1 MNTKLLLVSVFMALS
16 AVSTPT
22 MAQSTPTEIN
32 ISDTKQ
38 TITVGDNS
46 IKFYDEG
53 GPTGQTTPRTGTV
66 KRVSEITFVPADN
79 AKKVMVN
86 FTKMDIFKS
95 TLGEANSQFVK
106 VYSGKEAKPANL
118 LKTFTQKETG
128 IVRST
133 ADDGALTIVFENDYA
148 MKRDGWEAIVSQFT
162 PQQMKVNGFDVKQF
176 TDGTVCA
183 GDKGQQI
190 LSFNIKAIETLNPLT
205 TTSFKFKTNGTQ
217 AQISHATLYSTKAS
231 DKFTSATKIGDVD
244 VNNDEF
250 EITTQATTLFEGDNW
265 FWLTYD
271 INATAEEGQ
280 KIDAALVSATLS
292 DGTHAVAN
300 GDPNGDRTVK
310 NIVEF
315 VAGNNTRTVNNKLTF
330 KTKNSSAYSKHYEGS
345 TDERTMTFLPIHTGK
360 KIQIDFS
367 RFDIIYSSSTTYGV
381 RAEFAV
387 YSGHDK
393 TGTLLWKL
401 DSHEAASV
409 GPKKILRSTATDGA
423 LTVVFNPKT
432 NASPYTGDGFEAEVT
447 EYESKP
453 LAFKEAVVNQL
464 STDVAAA
471 GAKDLDIISFNVK
484 AEGDQ
489 GELKLHG
496 ITLNLKDSKTAINKV
511 TVLSTGDNEAA
522 TNSAKVV
529 ATVTDLG
536 TNNTLDIQF
545 TEPLALVEGNNWLR
559 VRYDTKEDA
568 EADTKLDAALT
579 TLDFGAAKQNITDG
593 DPTGERVI
601 KNIVVFHNGENATK
615 VIANGSSLMFYDDG
629 GANGKE
635 TKDFDGTITFA
646 PASPGYGI
654 KLVAK
659 QWDVAGRNKMY
670 IYYGGEKKDKADLEF
685 SRYNKLE
692 QVTTKSTDGK
702 LTIRY
707 TTTYASDGFA
717 IEVSSVKLSELA
729 VASVKTESVATEKSL
744 KGTTDFAMM
753 RVDVEATGDYGT
765 VDIKKFNVTATD
777 GTIVKNVKVYA
788 TGQVDAFS
796 PVNLFG
802 QTTTSPY
809 EVTGNYTIGDR
820 GIYHFWIAYD
830 LATTANTGDKASA
843 ELTSIVTNVKTETP
857 VSAVTATTTIKAG
870 KNGTLEVGID
880 KEYKTIQAAIDA
892 LHDGIDGP
900 VTISIQPGDY
910 KENILVPAIAGMSAN
925 NTLTIT
931 SSTGKYSDVKIH
943 NDKYDANG
951 YSDDKMAKEIGVF
964 TFDGA
969 TYTTLRGVDVT
980 IDGNVKYPSV
990 VHVRNQSRHVTVEDC
1005 YIHAKMT
1012 TDYQSKIV
1020 LVNMYALNEANKNND
1035 YFTLKGSILEGG
1047 QQGINLGGTS
1057 YVALPKEVGG
1067 KVLNNTFKNNGSFA
1081 IYVSK
1086 EDNAEIIGNTI
1097 INTESDKAEFKAID
1111 ITSNGQVK
1119 IEQNNIYL
1127 KTKKY
1132 SGAIDIRS
1140 IVADATTPATVV
1152 NNSIINE
1159 TSNNRSYGI
1168 MLDSREPSSNI
1179 NFAHNTILFRGTAK
1193 EATLLQLPTNAT
1205 NVVVTQNI
1213 LQNEAGGYVYS
1224 INGKD
1229 AIDAIKFLRND
1240 AYTTGEVFATYGTTK
1255 YANFN
1260 DWKTASKEANS
1271 YNDKVEFLNT
1281 EVLEPK
1287 EVGHLVNTVLLDYA
1301 KTDINN
1307 KQRNADHPTM
1317 GAYEFSSEVL
1327 IPKSVAGY
1335 PEVVNITD
1343 NSADVKIK
1351 ADENGK
1357 AYILVKKQTEEAPSV
1372 DDVKSNGT
1380 AISVSKDTETV
1391 HALTNLTKDETY
1403 VVYIVY
1409 EGTRGGDSK
1418 VEATQPFTVTK
1429 PTPIP
1434 EPVVTTENITVEA
1447 GQPANLKATV
1457 TSGTEP
1463 YTITWY
1469 NGKRQKVETN
1479 VVPTQCD
1486 QYTVEVVDKNGK
1498 TAKAVCDVIV
1508 KGKAVT
1514 ATLEN
1519 LYLDSESYWN
1529 GSKGCGYF
1537 LSGSYKFHNGADDQY
1552 SYYYDCMYSNQTA
1565 TTFVGL
1571 QDQWRNVVGKGYDNS
1586 ENYGVVYP
1594 QQGTI
1599 DVLNKENGDS
1609 IRGFYITNTPY
1620 AYSSIKNGD
1629 SMSGAFQK
1637 GDYFKLIVI
1646 GKRADGTEKQVEY
1659 YLADYRAE
1667 KEADRYIVDTW
1678 QWVDLSSLGEVK
1690 SVSFKME
1697 GTKKNN
1703 YGLTTPTYFAFDNFN
1718 GTRNEQMG
1726 TAIAAQNQ
1734 PVDVSANFTP
1744 DGSNATIKY
1753 AVVELVPSTTK
1764 AQVTIDEA
1772 TGKLTIKGETNES
1785 FSVVVS
1791 MTQAGKTQYVNIPVT
1806 YTSGIST
1813 LAEDNSNATVSV
1825 QNGEIVVNSAADN
1838 YSVEVYST
1846 SGMLVGKAE
1855 GTANNAVRMP
1865 STAKGL
1871 YIVKV
1876 IAGNKKT
1883 TKSILVK

>member
-1 MNTKLLLVSVFMALS
+1 M
-16 AVSTPT
+16 
-22 MAQSTPTEIN
+22 
-32 ISDTKQ
+32 
-38 TITVGDNS
+38 
-46 IKFYDEG
+46 
-53 GPTGQTTPRTGTV
+53 
-66 KRVSEITFVPADN
+66 
-79 AKKVMVN
+79 
-86 FTKMDIFKS
+86 
-95 TLGEANSQFVK
+95 
-106 VYSGKEAKPANL
+106 
-118 LKTFTQKETG
+118 
-128 IVRST
+128 
-133 ADDGALTIVFENDYA
+133 
-148 MKRDGWEAIVSQFT
+148 
-162 PQQMKVNGFDVKQF
+162 
-176 TDGTVCA
+176 
-183 GDKGQQI
+183 
-190 LSFNIKAIETLNPLT
+190 
-205 TTSFKFKTNGTQ
+205 
-217 AQISHATLYSTKAS
+217 
-231 DKFTSATKIGDVD
+231 
-244 VNNDEF
+244 
-250 EITTQATTLFEGDNW
+250 
-265 FWLTYD
+265 
-271 INATAEEGQ
+271 
-280 KIDAALVSATLS
+280 
-292 DGTHAVAN
+292 
-300 GDPNGDRTVK
+300 
-310 NIVEF
+310 
-315 VAGNNTRTVNNKLTF
+315 
-330 KTKNSSAYSKHYEGS
+330 
-345 TDERTMTFLPIHTGK
+345 
-360 KIQIDFS
+360 
-367 RFDIIYSSSTTYGV
+367 
-381 RAEFAV
+381 
-387 YSGHDK
+387 
-393 TGTLLWKL
+393 
-401 DSHEAASV
+401 
-409 GPKKILRSTATDGA
+409 
-423 LTVVFNPKT
+423 
-432 NASPYTGDGFEAEVT
+432 
-447 EYESKP
+447 
-453 LAFKEAVVNQL
+453 
-464 STDVAAA
+464 
-471 GAKDLDIISFNVK
+471 
-484 AEGDQ
+484 
-489 GELKLHG
+489 
-496 ITLNLKDSKTAINKV
+496 
-511 TVLSTGDNEAA
+511 
-522 TNSAKVV
+522 
-529 ATVTDLG
+529 
-536 TNNTLDIQF
+536 
-545 TEPLALVEGNNWLR
+545 
-559 VRYDTKEDA
+559 
-568 EADTKLDAALT
+568 
-579 TLDFGAAKQNITDG
+579 
-593 DPTGERVI
+593 
-601 KNIVVFHNGENATK
+601 
-615 VIANGSSLMFYDDG
+615 
-629 GANGKE
+629 
-635 TKDFDGTITFA
+635 
-646 PASPGYGI
+646 
-654 KLVAK
+654 
-659 QWDVAGRNKMY
+659 
-670 IYYGGEKKDKADLEF
+670 
-685 SRYNKLE
+685 
-692 QVTTKSTDGK
+692 
-702 LTIRY
+702 
-707 TTTYASDGFA
+707 
-717 IEVSSVKLSELA
+717 
-729 VASVKTESVATEKSL
+729 
-744 KGTTDFAMM
+744 
-753 RVDVEATGDYGT
+753 
-765 VDIKKFNVTATD
+765 
-777 GTIVKNVKVYA
+777 
-788 TGQVDAFS
+788 
-796 PVNLFG
+796 
-802 QTTTSPY
+802 
-809 EVTGNYTIGDR
+809 
-820 GIYHFWIAYD
+820 
-830 LATTANTGDKASA
+830 
-843 ELTSIVTNVKTETP
+843 
-857 VSAVTATTTIKAG
+857 
-870 KNGTLEVGID
+870 
-880 KEYKTIQAAIDA
+880 
-892 LHDGIDGP
+892 
-900 VTISIQPGDY
+900 
-910 KENILVPAIAGMSAN
+910 
-925 NTLTIT
+925 
-931 SSTGKYSDVKIH
+931 
-943 NDKYDANG
+943 
-951 YSDDKMAKEIGVF
+951 
-964 TFDGA
+964 
-969 TYTTLRGVDVT
+969 
-980 IDGNVKYPSV
+980 
-990 VHVRNQSRHVTVEDC
+990 
-1005 YIHAKMT
+1005 
-1012 TDYQSKIV
+1012 
-1020 LVNMYALNEANKNND
+1020 
-1035 YFTLKGSILEGG
+1035 
-1047 QQGINLGGTS
+1047 
-1057 YVALPKEVGG
+1057 
-1067 KVLNNTFKNNGSFA
+1067 
-1081 IYVSK
+1081 
-1086 EDNAEIIGNTI
+1086 
-1097 INTESDKAEFKAID
+1097 
-1111 ITSNGQVK
+1111 
-1119 IEQNNIYL
+1119 
-1127 KTKKY
+1127 
-1132 SGAIDIRS
+1132 
-1140 IVADATTPATVV
+1140 
-1152 NNSIINE
+1152 
-1159 TSNNRSYGI
+1159 
-1168 MLDSREPSSNI
+1168 
-1179 NFAHNTILFRGTAK
+1179 
-1193 EATLLQLPTNAT
+1193 
-1205 NVVVTQNI
+1205 
-1213 LQNEAGGYVYS
+1213 
-1224 INGKD
+1224 
-1229 AIDAIKFLRND
+1229 
-1240 AYTTGEVFATYGTTK
+1240 
-1255 YANFN
+1255 
-1260 DWKTASKEANS
+1260 
-1271 YNDKVEFLNT
+1271 
-1281 EVLEPK
+1281 
-1287 EVGHLVNTVLLDYA
+1287 VNTVLLDYA

-1537 LSGSYKFHNGADDQY
+1537 LSGSYKFHNGADDKY

-1646 GKRADGTEKQVEY
+1646 GKKADGTKKQVEY

-1703 YGLTTPTYFAFDNFN
+1703 YGLTTPAYFAFDNFN
-1718 GTRNEQMG
+1718 GTRNEKMG

-1813 LAEDNSNATVSV
+1813 LAEDNGNATVSV

-1876 IAGNKKT
+1876 IAGNKKI

>member
-1 MNTKLLLVSVFMALS
+1 
-16 AVSTPT
+16 
-22 MAQSTPTEIN
+22 
-32 ISDTKQ
+32 
-38 TITVGDNS
+38 
-46 IKFYDEG
+46 
-53 GPTGQTTPRTGTV
+53 
-66 KRVSEITFVPADN
+66 
-79 AKKVMVN
+79 
-86 FTKMDIFKS
+86 
-95 TLGEANSQFVK
+95 
-106 VYSGKEAKPANL
+106 
-118 LKTFTQKETG
+118 
-128 IVRST
+128 
-133 ADDGALTIVFENDYA
+133 
-148 MKRDGWEAIVSQFT
+148 
-162 PQQMKVNGFDVKQF
+162 
-176 TDGTVCA
+176 
-183 GDKGQQI
+183 
-190 LSFNIKAIETLNPLT
+190 
-205 TTSFKFKTNGTQ
+205 
-217 AQISHATLYSTKAS
+217 
-231 DKFTSATKIGDVD
+231 
-244 VNNDEF
+244 
-250 EITTQATTLFEGDNW
+250 
-265 FWLTYD
+265 
-271 INATAEEGQ
+271 
-280 KIDAALVSATLS
+280 
-292 DGTHAVAN
+292 
-300 GDPNGDRTVK
+300 
-310 NIVEF
+310 
-315 VAGNNTRTVNNKLTF
+315 
-330 KTKNSSAYSKHYEGS
+330 
-345 TDERTMTFLPIHTGK
+345 
-360 KIQIDFS
+360 
-367 RFDIIYSSSTTYGV
+367 
-381 RAEFAV
+381 
-387 YSGHDK
+387 
-393 TGTLLWKL
+393 
-401 DSHEAASV
+401 
-409 GPKKILRSTATDGA
+409 
-423 LTVVFNPKT
+423 
-432 NASPYTGDGFEAEVT
+432 
-447 EYESKP
+447 
-453 LAFKEAVVNQL
+453 
-464 STDVAAA
+464 
-471 GAKDLDIISFNVK
+471 
-484 AEGDQ
+484 
-489 GELKLHG
+489 
-496 ITLNLKDSKTAINKV
+496 
-511 TVLSTGDNEAA
+511 
-522 TNSAKVV
+522 
-529 ATVTDLG
+529 
-536 TNNTLDIQF
+536 
-545 TEPLALVEGNNWLR
+545 
-559 VRYDTKEDA
+559 
-568 EADTKLDAALT
+568 
-579 TLDFGAAKQNITDG
+579 
-593 DPTGERVI
+593 
-601 KNIVVFHNGENATK
+601 
-615 VIANGSSLMFYDDG
+615 MFYDDG

-659 QWDVAGRNKMY
+659 QWDVAGRNRMY

-685 SRYNKLE
+685 SRYDKLK

-870 KNGTLEVGID
+870 KSGTLEVGID

-1537 LSGSYKFHNGADDQY
+1537 LSGSYKFHNGADDKY

-1772 TGKLTIKGETNES
+1772 TGKLTIKGENNES

>member
-1 MNTKLLLVSVFMALS
+1 
-16 AVSTPT
+16 
-22 MAQSTPTEIN
+22 
-32 ISDTKQ
+32 
-38 TITVGDNS
+38 
-46 IKFYDEG
+46 
-53 GPTGQTTPRTGTV
+53 
-66 KRVSEITFVPADN
+66 
-79 AKKVMVN
+79 
-86 FTKMDIFKS
+86 
-95 TLGEANSQFVK
+95 
-106 VYSGKEAKPANL
+106 
-118 LKTFTQKETG
+118 
-128 IVRST
+128 
-133 ADDGALTIVFENDYA
+133 
-148 MKRDGWEAIVSQFT
+148 
-162 PQQMKVNGFDVKQF
+162 
-176 TDGTVCA
+176 
-183 GDKGQQI
+183 
-190 LSFNIKAIETLNPLT
+190 
-205 TTSFKFKTNGTQ
+205 
-217 AQISHATLYSTKAS
+217 
-231 DKFTSATKIGDVD
+231 
-244 VNNDEF
+244 
-250 EITTQATTLFEGDNW
+250 
-265 FWLTYD
+265 
-271 INATAEEGQ
+271 
-280 KIDAALVSATLS
+280 
-292 DGTHAVAN
+292 
-300 GDPNGDRTVK
+300 
-310 NIVEF
+310 
-315 VAGNNTRTVNNKLTF
+315 
-330 KTKNSSAYSKHYEGS
+330 
-345 TDERTMTFLPIHTGK
+345 
-360 KIQIDFS
+360 
-367 RFDIIYSSSTTYGV
+367 
-381 RAEFAV
+381 
-387 YSGHDK
+387 
-393 TGTLLWKL
+393 
-401 DSHEAASV
+401 
-409 GPKKILRSTATDGA
+409 
-423 LTVVFNPKT
+423 
-432 NASPYTGDGFEAEVT
+432 
-447 EYESKP
+447 
-453 LAFKEAVVNQL
+453 
-464 STDVAAA
+464 
-471 GAKDLDIISFNVK
+471 
-484 AEGDQ
+484 
-489 GELKLHG
+489 
-496 ITLNLKDSKTAINKV
+496 
-511 TVLSTGDNEAA
+511 
-522 TNSAKVV
+522 
-529 ATVTDLG
+529 
-536 TNNTLDIQF
+536 
-545 TEPLALVEGNNWLR
+545 
-559 VRYDTKEDA
+559 
-568 EADTKLDAALT
+568 
-579 TLDFGAAKQNITDG
+579 
-593 DPTGERVI
+593 
-601 KNIVVFHNGENATK
+601 
-615 VIANGSSLMFYDDG
+615 MFYDDG

-659 QWDVAGRNKMY
+659 QWDVAGRNRMY

-685 SRYNKLE
+685 SRYDKLE

-910 KENILVPAIAGMSAN
+910 KENVLVPAIAGMSAN

-1140 IVADATTPATVV
+1140 IVADAATPATVV

-1537 LSGSYKFHNGADDQY
+1537 LSGSYKFHNGADDKY

-1703 YGLTTPTYFAFDNFN
+1703 YGLTTPAYFAFDNFN
-1718 GTRNEQMG
+1718 GTRNEKMG

-1772 TGKLTIKGETNES
+1772 TGKLTIKGENNES

-1825 QNGEIVVNSAADN
+1825 QNGEIVVNGAADN

>member
-1 MNTKLLLVSVFMALS
+1 M
-16 AVSTPT
+16 
-22 MAQSTPTEIN
+22 
-32 ISDTKQ
+32 
-38 TITVGDNS
+38 
-46 IKFYDEG
+46 
-53 GPTGQTTPRTGTV
+53 
-66 KRVSEITFVPADN
+66 
-79 AKKVMVN
+79 
-86 FTKMDIFKS
+86 
-95 TLGEANSQFVK
+95 
-106 VYSGKEAKPANL
+106 
-118 LKTFTQKETG
+118 
-128 IVRST
+128 
-133 ADDGALTIVFENDYA
+133 
-148 MKRDGWEAIVSQFT
+148 
-162 PQQMKVNGFDVKQF
+162 
-176 TDGTVCA
+176 
-183 GDKGQQI
+183 
-190 LSFNIKAIETLNPLT
+190 
-205 TTSFKFKTNGTQ
+205 
-217 AQISHATLYSTKAS
+217 
-231 DKFTSATKIGDVD
+231 
-244 VNNDEF
+244 
-250 EITTQATTLFEGDNW
+250 
-265 FWLTYD
+265 
-271 INATAEEGQ
+271 
-280 KIDAALVSATLS
+280 
-292 DGTHAVAN
+292 
-300 GDPNGDRTVK
+300 
-310 NIVEF
+310 
-315 VAGNNTRTVNNKLTF
+315 
-330 KTKNSSAYSKHYEGS
+330 
-345 TDERTMTFLPIHTGK
+345 
-360 KIQIDFS
+360 
-367 RFDIIYSSSTTYGV
+367 
-381 RAEFAV
+381 
-387 YSGHDK
+387 
-393 TGTLLWKL
+393 
-401 DSHEAASV
+401 
-409 GPKKILRSTATDGA
+409 
-423 LTVVFNPKT
+423 
-432 NASPYTGDGFEAEVT
+432 
-447 EYESKP
+447 
-453 LAFKEAVVNQL
+453 
-464 STDVAAA
+464 
-471 GAKDLDIISFNVK
+471 
-484 AEGDQ
+484 
-489 GELKLHG
+489 
-496 ITLNLKDSKTAINKV
+496 
-511 TVLSTGDNEAA
+511 
-522 TNSAKVV
+522 
-529 ATVTDLG
+529 
-536 TNNTLDIQF
+536 
-545 TEPLALVEGNNWLR
+545 
-559 VRYDTKEDA
+559 
-568 EADTKLDAALT
+568 
-579 TLDFGAAKQNITDG
+579 
-593 DPTGERVI
+593 
-601 KNIVVFHNGENATK
+601 
-615 VIANGSSLMFYDDG
+615 
-629 GANGKE
+629 
-635 TKDFDGTITFA
+635 
-646 PASPGYGI
+646 
-654 KLVAK
+654 
-659 QWDVAGRNKMY
+659 
-670 IYYGGEKKDKADLEF
+670 
-685 SRYNKLE
+685 
-692 QVTTKSTDGK
+692 
-702 LTIRY
+702 
-707 TTTYASDGFA
+707 
-717 IEVSSVKLSELA
+717 
-729 VASVKTESVATEKSL
+729 
-744 KGTTDFAMM
+744 
-753 RVDVEATGDYGT
+753 
-765 VDIKKFNVTATD
+765 
-777 GTIVKNVKVYA
+777 YA

-910 KENILVPAIAGMSAN
+910 KENVLVPAIAGMSAN

-1260 DWKTASKEANS
+1260 NWKTASKEANS

-1418 VEATQPFTVTK
+1418 VEATQPFTVTQ

-1537 LSGSYKFHNGADDQY
+1537 LSGSYKFHNGADDKY

-1565 TTFVGL
+1565 TTFAGL

-1594 QQGTI
+1594 QPGTI

-1646 GKRADGTEKQVEY
+1646 GKRADGTKKQVEY

-1703 YGLTTPTYFAFDNFN
+1703 YGLTTPAYFAFDNFN
-1718 GTRNEQMG
+1718 GTRNEKMG

>member
-1 MNTKLLLVSVFMALS
+1 
-16 AVSTPT
+16 
-22 MAQSTPTEIN
+22 
-32 ISDTKQ
+32 
-38 TITVGDNS
+38 
-46 IKFYDEG
+46 
-53 GPTGQTTPRTGTV
+53 
-66 KRVSEITFVPADN
+66 
-79 AKKVMVN
+79 
-86 FTKMDIFKS
+86 
-95 TLGEANSQFVK
+95 
-106 VYSGKEAKPANL
+106 
-118 LKTFTQKETG
+118 
-128 IVRST
+128 
-133 ADDGALTIVFENDYA
+133 
-148 MKRDGWEAIVSQFT
+148 
-162 PQQMKVNGFDVKQF
+162 
-176 TDGTVCA
+176 
-183 GDKGQQI
+183 
-190 LSFNIKAIETLNPLT
+190 
-205 TTSFKFKTNGTQ
+205 
-217 AQISHATLYSTKAS
+217 
-231 DKFTSATKIGDVD
+231 
-244 VNNDEF
+244 
-250 EITTQATTLFEGDNW
+250 
-265 FWLTYD
+265 
-271 INATAEEGQ
+271 
-280 KIDAALVSATLS
+280 
-292 DGTHAVAN
+292 
-300 GDPNGDRTVK
+300 
-310 NIVEF
+310 
-315 VAGNNTRTVNNKLTF
+315 
-330 KTKNSSAYSKHYEGS
+330 
-345 TDERTMTFLPIHTGK
+345 
-360 KIQIDFS
+360 
-367 RFDIIYSSSTTYGV
+367 
-381 RAEFAV
+381 
-387 YSGHDK
+387 
-393 TGTLLWKL
+393 
-401 DSHEAASV
+401 
-409 GPKKILRSTATDGA
+409 
-423 LTVVFNPKT
+423 
-432 NASPYTGDGFEAEVT
+432 
-447 EYESKP
+447 
-453 LAFKEAVVNQL
+453 
-464 STDVAAA
+464 
-471 GAKDLDIISFNVK
+471 
-484 AEGDQ
+484 
-489 GELKLHG
+489 
-496 ITLNLKDSKTAINKV
+496 
-511 TVLSTGDNEAA
+511 
-522 TNSAKVV
+522 
-529 ATVTDLG
+529 
-536 TNNTLDIQF
+536 
-545 TEPLALVEGNNWLR
+545 
-559 VRYDTKEDA
+559 
-568 EADTKLDAALT
+568 
-579 TLDFGAAKQNITDG
+579 
-593 DPTGERVI
+593 
-601 KNIVVFHNGENATK
+601 
-615 VIANGSSLMFYDDG
+615 
-629 GANGKE
+629 
-635 TKDFDGTITFA
+635 
-646 PASPGYGI
+646 
-654 KLVAK
+654 
-659 QWDVAGRNKMY
+659 
-670 IYYGGEKKDKADLEF
+670 
-685 SRYNKLE
+685 
-692 QVTTKSTDGK
+692 
-702 LTIRY
+702 
-707 TTTYASDGFA
+707 
-717 IEVSSVKLSELA
+717 
-729 VASVKTESVATEKSL
+729 
-744 KGTTDFAMM
+744 MM

-830 LATTANTGDKASA
+830 LATNANTGDKASA

-870 KNGTLEVGID
+870 KNGTLEVGVD

-910 KENILVPAIAGMSAN
+910 KENVLVPAIAGMSAN

-1140 IVADATTPATVV
+1140 IVADAATPATVV

-1260 DWKTASKEANS
+1260 NWKTASKEANS

-1372 DDVKSNGT
+1372 DGVKSNGT

-1537 LSGSYKFHNGADDQY
+1537 LSGSYKFHNGANDKY
-1552 SYYYDCMYSNQTA
+1552 SFYYDCMYSNQTA
-1565 TTFVGL
+1565 TTFAGL

-1637 GDYFKLIVI
+1637 GDYFKLIVK

-1718 GTRNEQMG
+1718 GIRNEQMG

-1772 TGKLTIKGETNES
+1772 TGKLTIKGENNES

-1825 QNGEIVVNSAADN
+1825 QNGEIVVNGAADN

>member
-1 MNTKLLLVSVFMALS
+1 
-16 AVSTPT
+16 
-22 MAQSTPTEIN
+22 
-32 ISDTKQ
+32 
-38 TITVGDNS
+38 
-46 IKFYDEG
+46 
-53 GPTGQTTPRTGTV
+53 
-66 KRVSEITFVPADN
+66 
-79 AKKVMVN
+79 
-86 FTKMDIFKS
+86 
-95 TLGEANSQFVK
+95 
-106 VYSGKEAKPANL
+106 
-118 LKTFTQKETG
+118 
-128 IVRST
+128 
-133 ADDGALTIVFENDYA
+133 
-148 MKRDGWEAIVSQFT
+148 
-162 PQQMKVNGFDVKQF
+162 
-176 TDGTVCA
+176 
-183 GDKGQQI
+183 
-190 LSFNIKAIETLNPLT
+190 
-205 TTSFKFKTNGTQ
+205 
-217 AQISHATLYSTKAS
+217 
-231 DKFTSATKIGDVD
+231 
-244 VNNDEF
+244 
-250 EITTQATTLFEGDNW
+250 
-265 FWLTYD
+265 
-271 INATAEEGQ
+271 
-280 KIDAALVSATLS
+280 
-292 DGTHAVAN
+292 
-300 GDPNGDRTVK
+300 
-310 NIVEF
+310 
-315 VAGNNTRTVNNKLTF
+315 
-330 KTKNSSAYSKHYEGS
+330 
-345 TDERTMTFLPIHTGK
+345 
-360 KIQIDFS
+360 
-367 RFDIIYSSSTTYGV
+367 
-381 RAEFAV
+381 
-387 YSGHDK
+387 
-393 TGTLLWKL
+393 
-401 DSHEAASV
+401 
-409 GPKKILRSTATDGA
+409 
-423 LTVVFNPKT
+423 
-432 NASPYTGDGFEAEVT
+432 
-447 EYESKP
+447 
-453 LAFKEAVVNQL
+453 
-464 STDVAAA
+464 
-471 GAKDLDIISFNVK
+471 
-484 AEGDQ
+484 
-489 GELKLHG
+489 
-496 ITLNLKDSKTAINKV
+496 
-511 TVLSTGDNEAA
+511 
-522 TNSAKVV
+522 
-529 ATVTDLG
+529 
-536 TNNTLDIQF
+536 
-545 TEPLALVEGNNWLR
+545 
-559 VRYDTKEDA
+559 
-568 EADTKLDAALT
+568 
-579 TLDFGAAKQNITDG
+579 
-593 DPTGERVI
+593 
-601 KNIVVFHNGENATK
+601 
-615 VIANGSSLMFYDDG
+615 MFYDDG

-659 QWDVAGRNKMY
+659 QWDVAGRNRMY

-685 SRYNKLE
+685 SRYDKLK

-910 KENILVPAIAGMSAN
+910 KENVLVPAIAGMSAN

-1537 LSGSYKFHNGADDQY
+1537 LSGSYKFHNGADDKY

-1565 TTFVGL
+1565 TTFAGL

-1637 GDYFKLIVI
+1637 GDYFKLIVK

-1772 TGKLTIKGETNES
+1772 TGKLTIKGENNES

>member
-1 MNTKLLLVSVFMALS
+1 
-16 AVSTPT
+16 
-22 MAQSTPTEIN
+22 
-32 ISDTKQ
+32 
-38 TITVGDNS
+38 
-46 IKFYDEG
+46 
-53 GPTGQTTPRTGTV
+53 
-66 KRVSEITFVPADN
+66 
-79 AKKVMVN
+79 
-86 FTKMDIFKS
+86 
-95 TLGEANSQFVK
+95 
-106 VYSGKEAKPANL
+106 
-118 LKTFTQKETG
+118 
-128 IVRST
+128 
-133 ADDGALTIVFENDYA
+133 
-148 MKRDGWEAIVSQFT
+148 
-162 PQQMKVNGFDVKQF
+162 
-176 TDGTVCA
+176 
-183 GDKGQQI
+183 
-190 LSFNIKAIETLNPLT
+190 
-205 TTSFKFKTNGTQ
+205 
-217 AQISHATLYSTKAS
+217 
-231 DKFTSATKIGDVD
+231 
-244 VNNDEF
+244 
-250 EITTQATTLFEGDNW
+250 
-265 FWLTYD
+265 
-271 INATAEEGQ
+271 
-280 KIDAALVSATLS
+280 
-292 DGTHAVAN
+292 
-300 GDPNGDRTVK
+300 
-310 NIVEF
+310 
-315 VAGNNTRTVNNKLTF
+315 
-330 KTKNSSAYSKHYEGS
+330 
-345 TDERTMTFLPIHTGK
+345 
-360 KIQIDFS
+360 
-367 RFDIIYSSSTTYGV
+367 
-381 RAEFAV
+381 
-387 YSGHDK
+387 
-393 TGTLLWKL
+393 
-401 DSHEAASV
+401 
-409 GPKKILRSTATDGA
+409 
-423 LTVVFNPKT
+423 
-432 NASPYTGDGFEAEVT
+432 
-447 EYESKP
+447 
-453 LAFKEAVVNQL
+453 
-464 STDVAAA
+464 
-471 GAKDLDIISFNVK
+471 
-484 AEGDQ
+484 
-489 GELKLHG
+489 
-496 ITLNLKDSKTAINKV
+496 
-511 TVLSTGDNEAA
+511 
-522 TNSAKVV
+522 
-529 ATVTDLG
+529 
-536 TNNTLDIQF
+536 
-545 TEPLALVEGNNWLR
+545 
-559 VRYDTKEDA
+559 
-568 EADTKLDAALT
+568 
-579 TLDFGAAKQNITDG
+579 
-593 DPTGERVI
+593 
-601 KNIVVFHNGENATK
+601 
-615 VIANGSSLMFYDDG
+615 MFYDDG

-685 SRYNKLE
+685 SRYDKLQ

-830 LATTANTGDKASA
+830 LATNANTGDKASA

-910 KENILVPAIAGMSAN
+910 KENVLVPAIAGMSAN

-980 IDGNVKYPSV
+980 IDKNVKYPSV

-1537 LSGSYKFHNGADDQY
+1537 LSGSYKFHNGADDKY

-1594 QQGTI
+1594 QPGTI

-1703 YGLTTPTYFAFDNFN
+1703 YGLTTPAYFAFDNFN
-1718 GTRNEQMG
+1718 GTRNEKMG

-1825 QNGEIVVNSAADN
+1825 QNGEIIVNSAADN

>member
-1 MNTKLLLVSVFMALS
+1 M
-16 AVSTPT
+16 
-22 MAQSTPTEIN
+22 
-32 ISDTKQ
+32 
-38 TITVGDNS
+38 
-46 IKFYDEG
+46 
-53 GPTGQTTPRTGTV
+53 
-66 KRVSEITFVPADN
+66 
-79 AKKVMVN
+79 
-86 FTKMDIFKS
+86 
-95 TLGEANSQFVK
+95 
-106 VYSGKEAKPANL
+106 
-118 LKTFTQKETG
+118 
-128 IVRST
+128 
-133 ADDGALTIVFENDYA
+133 
-148 MKRDGWEAIVSQFT
+148 
-162 PQQMKVNGFDVKQF
+162 
-176 TDGTVCA
+176 
-183 GDKGQQI
+183 
-190 LSFNIKAIETLNPLT
+190 
-205 TTSFKFKTNGTQ
+205 
-217 AQISHATLYSTKAS
+217 
-231 DKFTSATKIGDVD
+231 
-244 VNNDEF
+244 
-250 EITTQATTLFEGDNW
+250 
-265 FWLTYD
+265 
-271 INATAEEGQ
+271 
-280 KIDAALVSATLS
+280 
-292 DGTHAVAN
+292 
-300 GDPNGDRTVK
+300 
-310 NIVEF
+310 
-315 VAGNNTRTVNNKLTF
+315 
-330 KTKNSSAYSKHYEGS
+330 
-345 TDERTMTFLPIHTGK
+345 
-360 KIQIDFS
+360 
-367 RFDIIYSSSTTYGV
+367 
-381 RAEFAV
+381 
-387 YSGHDK
+387 
-393 TGTLLWKL
+393 
-401 DSHEAASV
+401 
-409 GPKKILRSTATDGA
+409 
-423 LTVVFNPKT
+423 
-432 NASPYTGDGFEAEVT
+432 
-447 EYESKP
+447 
-453 LAFKEAVVNQL
+453 
-464 STDVAAA
+464 
-471 GAKDLDIISFNVK
+471 
-484 AEGDQ
+484 
-489 GELKLHG
+489 
-496 ITLNLKDSKTAINKV
+496 
-511 TVLSTGDNEAA
+511 
-522 TNSAKVV
+522 
-529 ATVTDLG
+529 
-536 TNNTLDIQF
+536 
-545 TEPLALVEGNNWLR
+545 
-559 VRYDTKEDA
+559 
-568 EADTKLDAALT
+568 
-579 TLDFGAAKQNITDG
+579 
-593 DPTGERVI
+593 
-601 KNIVVFHNGENATK
+601 
-615 VIANGSSLMFYDDG
+615 
-629 GANGKE
+629 
-635 TKDFDGTITFA
+635 
-646 PASPGYGI
+646 
-654 KLVAK
+654 
-659 QWDVAGRNKMY
+659 
-670 IYYGGEKKDKADLEF
+670 
-685 SRYNKLE
+685 
-692 QVTTKSTDGK
+692 
-702 LTIRY
+702 
-707 TTTYASDGFA
+707 
-717 IEVSSVKLSELA
+717 
-729 VASVKTESVATEKSL
+729 
-744 KGTTDFAMM
+744 
-753 RVDVEATGDYGT
+753 
-765 VDIKKFNVTATD
+765 
-777 GTIVKNVKVYA
+777 
-788 TGQVDAFS
+788 
-796 PVNLFG
+796 
-802 QTTTSPY
+802 
-809 EVTGNYTIGDR
+809 
-820 GIYHFWIAYD
+820 
-830 LATTANTGDKASA
+830 
-843 ELTSIVTNVKTETP
+843 
-857 VSAVTATTTIKAG
+857 
-870 KNGTLEVGID
+870 EVGID

-910 KENILVPAIAGMSAN
+910 KENVLVPAIAGMSAN

-931 SSTGKYSDVKIH
+931 SSTGKHSDVKIH

-1537 LSGSYKFHNGADDQY
+1537 LSGSYKFHNGADDKY

-1646 GKRADGTEKQVEY
+1646 GKKADGTEKQVEY

-1690 SVSFKME
+1690 SVSVKME

-1718 GTRNEQMG
+1718 GIRNEQMG

-1825 QNGEIVVNSAADN
+1825 QYGEIVVNSAADN

>member
-1 MNTKLLLVSVFMALS
+1 
-16 AVSTPT
+16 
-22 MAQSTPTEIN
+22 
-32 ISDTKQ
+32 
-38 TITVGDNS
+38 
-46 IKFYDEG
+46 
-53 GPTGQTTPRTGTV
+53 
-66 KRVSEITFVPADN
+66 
-79 AKKVMVN
+79 
-86 FTKMDIFKS
+86 
-95 TLGEANSQFVK
+95 
-106 VYSGKEAKPANL
+106 
-118 LKTFTQKETG
+118 
-128 IVRST
+128 
-133 ADDGALTIVFENDYA
+133 
-148 MKRDGWEAIVSQFT
+148 
-162 PQQMKVNGFDVKQF
+162 
-176 TDGTVCA
+176 
-183 GDKGQQI
+183 
-190 LSFNIKAIETLNPLT
+190 
-205 TTSFKFKTNGTQ
+205 
-217 AQISHATLYSTKAS
+217 
-231 DKFTSATKIGDVD
+231 
-244 VNNDEF
+244 
-250 EITTQATTLFEGDNW
+250 
-265 FWLTYD
+265 
-271 INATAEEGQ
+271 
-280 KIDAALVSATLS
+280 
-292 DGTHAVAN
+292 
-300 GDPNGDRTVK
+300 
-310 NIVEF
+310 
-315 VAGNNTRTVNNKLTF
+315 
-330 KTKNSSAYSKHYEGS
+330 
-345 TDERTMTFLPIHTGK
+345 
-360 KIQIDFS
+360 
-367 RFDIIYSSSTTYGV
+367 
-381 RAEFAV
+381 
-387 YSGHDK
+387 
-393 TGTLLWKL
+393 
-401 DSHEAASV
+401 
-409 GPKKILRSTATDGA
+409 
-423 LTVVFNPKT
+423 
-432 NASPYTGDGFEAEVT
+432 
-447 EYESKP
+447 
-453 LAFKEAVVNQL
+453 
-464 STDVAAA
+464 
-471 GAKDLDIISFNVK
+471 
-484 AEGDQ
+484 
-489 GELKLHG
+489 
-496 ITLNLKDSKTAINKV
+496 
-511 TVLSTGDNEAA
+511 
-522 TNSAKVV
+522 
-529 ATVTDLG
+529 
-536 TNNTLDIQF
+536 
-545 TEPLALVEGNNWLR
+545 
-559 VRYDTKEDA
+559 
-568 EADTKLDAALT
+568 
-579 TLDFGAAKQNITDG
+579 
-593 DPTGERVI
+593 
-601 KNIVVFHNGENATK
+601 
-615 VIANGSSLMFYDDG
+615 MFYDDG

-685 SRYNKLE
+685 SRYDKLQ

-830 LATTANTGDKASA
+830 LATNANTGDKASA

-910 KENILVPAIAGMSAN
+910 KENVLVPAIAGMSAN

-1537 LSGSYKFHNGADDQY
+1537 LSGSYKFHNGADDKY

-1646 GKRADGTEKQVEY
+1646 GKKADGTEKQVEY

-1703 YGLTTPTYFAFDNFN
+1703 YGLTTPAYFAFDNFN

-1772 TGKLTIKGETNES
+1772 TGKLTIKGENNES

-1791 MTQAGKTQYVNIPVT
+1791 MTQAGKTQYVSIPVT

-1825 QNGEIVVNSAADN
+1825 QNGEIIVNSAADN

-1876 IAGNKKT
+1876 IADNKKT

>member
-1 MNTKLLLVSVFMALS
+1 
-16 AVSTPT
+16 
-22 MAQSTPTEIN
+22 
-32 ISDTKQ
+32 
-38 TITVGDNS
+38 
-46 IKFYDEG
+46 
-53 GPTGQTTPRTGTV
+53 
-66 KRVSEITFVPADN
+66 
-79 AKKVMVN
+79 
-86 FTKMDIFKS
+86 
-95 TLGEANSQFVK
+95 
-106 VYSGKEAKPANL
+106 
-118 LKTFTQKETG
+118 
-128 IVRST
+128 
-133 ADDGALTIVFENDYA
+133 
-148 MKRDGWEAIVSQFT
+148 
-162 PQQMKVNGFDVKQF
+162 
-176 TDGTVCA
+176 
-183 GDKGQQI
+183 
-190 LSFNIKAIETLNPLT
+190 
-205 TTSFKFKTNGTQ
+205 
-217 AQISHATLYSTKAS
+217 
-231 DKFTSATKIGDVD
+231 
-244 VNNDEF
+244 
-250 EITTQATTLFEGDNW
+250 
-265 FWLTYD
+265 
-271 INATAEEGQ
+271 
-280 KIDAALVSATLS
+280 
-292 DGTHAVAN
+292 
-300 GDPNGDRTVK
+300 
-310 NIVEF
+310 
-315 VAGNNTRTVNNKLTF
+315 
-330 KTKNSSAYSKHYEGS
+330 
-345 TDERTMTFLPIHTGK
+345 
-360 KIQIDFS
+360 
-367 RFDIIYSSSTTYGV
+367 
-381 RAEFAV
+381 
-387 YSGHDK
+387 
-393 TGTLLWKL
+393 
-401 DSHEAASV
+401 
-409 GPKKILRSTATDGA
+409 
-423 LTVVFNPKT
+423 
-432 NASPYTGDGFEAEVT
+432 
-447 EYESKP
+447 
-453 LAFKEAVVNQL
+453 
-464 STDVAAA
+464 
-471 GAKDLDIISFNVK
+471 
-484 AEGDQ
+484 
-489 GELKLHG
+489 
-496 ITLNLKDSKTAINKV
+496 
-511 TVLSTGDNEAA
+511 
-522 TNSAKVV
+522 
-529 ATVTDLG
+529 
-536 TNNTLDIQF
+536 
-545 TEPLALVEGNNWLR
+545 
-559 VRYDTKEDA
+559 
-568 EADTKLDAALT
+568 
-579 TLDFGAAKQNITDG
+579 
-593 DPTGERVI
+593 
-601 KNIVVFHNGENATK
+601 
-615 VIANGSSLMFYDDG
+615 MFYDDG

-685 SRYNKLE
+685 SRYDKLQ

-830 LATTANTGDKASA
+830 LATNANTGDKASA

-910 KENILVPAIAGMSAN
+910 KENVLVPAIAGMSAN

-1140 IVADATTPATVV
+1140 IVADAATPATVV

-1537 LSGSYKFHNGADDQY
+1537 LSGSYKFHNGADDKY

-1703 YGLTTPTYFAFDNFN
+1703 YGLTTPAYFAFDNFN
-1718 GTRNEQMG
+1718 GTRNEKMG

-1791 MTQAGKTQYVNIPVT
+1791 MTQAGKTQYVSIPVT

-1855 GTANNAVRMP
+1855 GTANNAVCMP